1 MATLPPESGSIQ
13 ILQVLP
19 FPHPHDAHLDLIP
32 AYRLH
37 SSQPYIT
44 WVRNRATGLPSYS
57 QGHYHADLVHAH
69 HDLVH
74 RYADLVELAYP
85 SESTPNDP
93 EPDPAPSP
101 LPITLS
107 LSEDTRLQT
116 ILVAARP
123 YDLHQDPGLR
133 VLCHLPPWDLRDR
146 RCHDRRISG
155 SLNRHRRDQRLD
167 LKPRAQRGHCS
178 NSRSERSPKH
188 LNSRPGGIQLRHRAR
203 TEPSG
208 SVEHSQARAMNRE
221 TLPKA
226 WGVVT

>member
-1 MATLPPESGSIQ
+1 MTTLPTESGSIQ

-19 FPHPHDAHLDLIP
+19 FPHPNDAHLDLIL

-44 WVRNRATGLPSYS
+44 WVRNRATELPSYS

-107 LSEDTRLQT
+107 VSEDTRLQI
-116 ILVAARP
+116 ILVATMP
-123 YDLHQDPGLR
+123 YDLHQDPASEYFAI
-133 VLCHLPPWDLRDR
+133 C
-146 RCHDRRISG
+146 
-155 SLNRHRRDQRLD
+155 RHGTYEI
-167 LKPRAQRGHCS
+167 A
-178 NSRSERSPKH
+178 
-188 LNSRPGGIQLRHRAR
+188 A
-203 TEPSG
+203 
-208 SVEHSQARAMNRE
+208 
-221 TLPKA
+221 
-226 WGVVT
+226 VVTEEFLDRLTDPDAPAALAEPQAGGPVRYRSTNSKKGAPQ